1 MGRRKYHDAHPQS
14 PPESMFSGSITALV
28 TPFSEQGGVDYEA
41 LDRLVDYQL
50 ENGTDG
56 LAVIGTT
63 GESATMSRE
72 EVIAVMSRVIGRVRG
87 RIPIMVG
94 TGLAGTAKT
103 VDQTLAAAE
112 MGADA
117 ALVITPYY
125 NRPPQ
130 RGLVAHFT
138 AVADASPIPLVL
150 YNVPPRTGVDMLPET
165 VERLSEHPRIIGIK
179 EAVGD
184 RERVQQ
190 LAERCGP
197 DFTVLSGDDPS
208 CLQAIRLGG
217 KGVVSVA
224 SNVAPAQMHALC
236 TAALAGEQERAD
248 SLDGRLQALY
258 EALALETNPIPVKWA
273 VYEIGLAGPGIR
285 LPLAPLDETH
295 RDRLRR
301 VLEELGLAH

>member
-1 MGRRKYHDAHPQS
+1 MGHRKYHDAHPQS

-28 TPFSEQGGVDYEA
+28 TPFTEQGGVDYEA

-103 VDQTLAAAE
+103 VEQTLAAAE

-165 VERLSEHPRIIGIK
+165 VERLSEHPKIIGIK

-190 LAERCGP
+190 LVRRCGP

-208 CLQAIRLGG
+208 CLQAISLGG

-236 TAALAGEQERAD
+236 AAALAGEQDRAD
-248 SLDGRLQALY
+248 SFDRRLRALY
-258 EALALETNPIPVKWA
+258 DALALETNPIPVKWA

-295 RDRLRR
+295 RDRLRQ

>member
-1 MGRRKYHDAHPQS
+1 
-14 PPESMFSGSITALV
+14 MFSGSITALV
-28 TPFSEQGGVDYEA
+28 TPFTEQGSVDYVA
-41 LDRLVDYQL
+41 LDRLVDFQL
-50 ENGTDG
+50 ENGTHG

-72 EVIAVMSRVIGRVRG
+72 EIIAVMSRVIGRVRG

-103 VDQTLAAAE
+103 VEQTLAAAE

-165 VERLSEHPRIIGIK
+165 VEQLSSHPQIIGIK
-179 EAVGD
+179 EAVGERD
-184 RERVQQ
+184 RVQEIVQ
-190 LAERCGP
+190 RCGP
-197 DFTVLSGDDPS
+197 DFIVLSGDDPS
-208 CLQAIRLGG
+208 CLQAMGLGG
-217 KGVVSVA
+217 RGVVSVA
-224 SNVAPAQMHALC
+224 SNAAPALMQQLC
-236 TAALAGEQERAD
+236 AAALSGEWQRAG
-248 SLDGRLQALY
+248 SLDERLQPLY
-258 EALALETNPIPVKWA
+258 RVLGLETNPIPVKWA
-273 VYEIGLAGPGIR
+273 VYELGLAGPGIR
-285 LPLAPLDETH
+285 MPLMALDESH
-295 RDRLRR
+295 RGRLRQ
-301 VLEELGLAH
+301 VLEELDLVH